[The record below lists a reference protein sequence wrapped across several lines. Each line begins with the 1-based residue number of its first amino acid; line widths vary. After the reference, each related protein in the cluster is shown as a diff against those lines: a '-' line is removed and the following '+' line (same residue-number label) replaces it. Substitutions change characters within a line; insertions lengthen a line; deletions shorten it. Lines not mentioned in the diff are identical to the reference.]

1 MRNFFVLV
9 WLNQINVLS
18 AKLRSNPSSIYFFLQ
33 NILCFLETRLVLL
46 QDNNII
52 IVENLKEED
61 IIFGKFDV
69 GDDFLLV
76 NHILLLGKYYIY
88 SQKCQKGMPSLQG
101 FIARTRRVY
110 SIELYIA
117 RKRGTL
123 NKHLSKWEKLI
134 N

>member
-1 MRNFFVLV
+1 MAESEKCAFCQTEV
-9 WLNQINVLS
+9 
-18 AKLRSNPSSIYFFLQ
+18 KSSEHLLFS
-33 NILCFLETRLVLL
+33 CKTSSVFLETRLVLAKR
-46 QDNNII
+46 QHNNII
-52 IVENLKEED
+52 VGNLKEED

-88 SQKCQKGMPSLQG
+88 SQKCQKGMPSLKR
-101 FIARTRRVY
+101 FIAKTRHVY
-110 SIELYIA
+110 NIA

-134 N
+134 NIM

>member
-1 MRNFFVLV
+1 MS
-9 WLNQINVLS
+9 WL
-18 AKLRSNPSSIYFFLQ
+18 R
-33 NILCFLETRLVLL
+33 
-46 QDNNII
+46 DNNI

-61 IIFGKFDV
+61 IIFGKSDI

-76 NHILLLGKYYIY
+76 NHILSLGKYYIY

-101 FIARTRRVY
+101 TRRVY
-110 SIELYIA
+110 DIELYIA

-134 N
+134 NIM